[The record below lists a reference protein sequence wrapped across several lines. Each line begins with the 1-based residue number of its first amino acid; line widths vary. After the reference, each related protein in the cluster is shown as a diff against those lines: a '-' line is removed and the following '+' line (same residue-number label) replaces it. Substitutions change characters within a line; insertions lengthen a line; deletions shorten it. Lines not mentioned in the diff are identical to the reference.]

1 MKTIVQDVAEVLVT
15 NLDTGKVVM
24 IGEAQITGISQQIN
38 EEKIKGGIGNK
49 TIFLL
54 RSDKEID
61 LNITSATFD
70 AEFFAMSQGVSIDE
84 AGKAIVTKSVNVKLV
99 DNAGNLEATIPNA
112 PTGLTT
118 AVFVDKDDSQ
128 EQVAVAT
135 GVATIPAL
143 SAAKAGDTVQ
153 ILYKEEITGRSIEL
167 NSSKFASKFRVEY
180 RTISYDVTDATV
192 HADIYYIFEEC
203 IPSGAFDM
211 SLQNGQVYTPE
222 INFSV
227 TNPIGSDVMGQ
238 YIEKVRE

>member
-15 NLDTGKVVM
+15 NLDTGKIVM
-24 IGEAQITGISQQIN
+24 VGEAQITGISQAIN

-61 LNITSATFD
+61 LAITSATFD
-70 AEFFAMSQGVSIDE
+70 SEFFAMTQGVSIDD
-84 AGKAIVTKSVNVKLV
+84 AGTATITRAVTGKVV
-99 DNAGNLEATIPNA
+99 DNAGVLEVTIPNA
-112 PTGLTT
+112 PVGLTT
-118 AVFVDKDDSQ
+118 AIFVDKDDTQ

-135 GVATIPAL
+135 GKATIPAL
-143 SAAKAGDTVQ
+143 SEAVAGDTVQ
-153 ILYKEEITGRSIEL
+153 LFYKEVITGRSVEL

-203 IPSGAFDM
+203 IPSGAFDI
-211 SLQNGQVYTPE
+211 SLSNGSVYTPE

-238 YIEKVRE
+238 YIEAVRP